1 MGTGTV
7 ERIHVASASGE
18 PMEAVDAV
26 DAVAGRGLRGDRYYD
41 AGASTGT
48 KAGTDPDGGA
58 TDGDEMTF
66 IESEA
71 LEAVA
76 RDADVRIEPGAHRR
90 NVTTRNVPLNHL
102 VGERFTVGGAVCEG
116 VELCEPCGYLQSLVD
131 EEGLVGALVHRGG
144 LTARILDSG
153 RVAVGDE
160 IEW

>member
-1 MGTGTV
+1 MRTGTV
-7 ERIHVASASGE
+7 ERIHVAPDSGE
-18 PMEAVDAV
+18 PMEAVDEV

-41 AGASTGT
+41 AGASDASTGSGSSGE
-48 KAGTDPDGGA
+48 AADGS
-58 TDGDEMTF
+58 EITF

-76 RDADVRIEPGAHRR
+76 READVRLEPGAHRR
-90 NVTTRNVPLNHL
+90 NVTTRDVPLNHL

-131 EEGLVGALVHRGG
+131 EEDLVGALVHRGG

-160 IEW
+160 VEW